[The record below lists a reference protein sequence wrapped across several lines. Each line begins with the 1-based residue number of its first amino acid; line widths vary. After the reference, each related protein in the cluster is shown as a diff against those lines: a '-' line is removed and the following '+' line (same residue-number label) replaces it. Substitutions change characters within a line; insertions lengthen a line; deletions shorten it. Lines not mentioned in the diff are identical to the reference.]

1 MKLAIGNSR
10 MDKVWRN
17 REMTWEEFC
26 ARVSV
31 TIRTTESVSE
41 YRASRKGAQEKAKD
55 VGGFVGGWLKEGRR
69 RNGNVICRSM
79 LTLDM
84 DYATPDVWSD
94 LCERTG
100 YTCCIYS
107 THKHTPDKPRLRLII
122 PLAREISEDEYP
134 AVGRMVAKEVGI
146 DMFDDT
152 TYEAAR
158 LMYWPSTPRDGEFV
172 FQRRDGDLLDPDAY
186 LSQYNDWRDVST
198 WPTSVRQSDIERRAV
213 REQADPLQKEG
224 IVGTFCRAY
233 SIEEAIDT
241 FLTDVYSASAM
252 EGRYDYVPADSIAG
266 VVVYG
271 HKFAYSHHATDPAC
285 GKLLNAYDLVRF
297 HRYRDLDD
305 GCDPDVISC
314 NLPSYRAMRDF
325 ALMQDAVKRL
335 LAEERMEAASREF
348 TDADIDWQSS
358 LALDKQ
364 GGIKDTATNI
374 AAIIRHDPLLQSI
387 VYNELKYMLD
397 VTGELPWTQ
406 VKPGWGEA
414 DVANAKLYLDRMY
427 GLWSPIKF
435 KDALLA
441 VASAE
446 RIYNPVKDYL
456 NALVWDGV
464 PRLDSL
470 LVDYIGAEDT
480 EYVRAVTRKTLCA
493 AVARIFEPG
502 VKFDSVLVLNG
513 PQGLGKSMLYA
524 RLGMRWYSDSLQISD
539 MKDKAAAEKLQG
551 YWIMELGEM
560 AGMRKVDVETIKS
573 FITRVDDMYRQAYA
587 SSVESHPRT
596 NIIVGTSNSDT
607 GFLRDITGNRRFWP
621 VRVVGRGSHYPWEL
635 EREAIDQIWAEAT
648 RRYQE
653 GETLYLTGELA
664 RAATLEQRD
673 AMEADEREGLVADYL
688 DRLLPANW
696 SDMELY
702 ERRNYLYG
710 SEMGSVHTPGTVR
723 RTMVCP
729 MEIWCECFG
738 KERATMQRQNSY
750 EIAGIMYRIGGWKR
764 YEGSKDGKERFSL
777 YGKQISYVR
786 SEGVSHETL

>member
-17 REMTWEEFC
+17 REFTWDEFC
-26 ARVSV
+26 ERVST

-41 YRASRKGAQEKAKD
+41 YNNSRKGAQEKAKD
-55 VGGFVGGWLKEGRR
+55 VGGFVGGWLRDGRR
-69 RNGNVICRSM
+69 RNGNVICRTM

-84 DYATPDVWSD
+84 DYAIPGVWD
-94 LCERTG
+94 ELCASSAFC
-100 YTCCIYS
+100 CCIYS
-107 THKHTPDKPRLRLII
+107 THKHTPEKPRLRLII
-122 PLAREISEDEYP
+122 PLSREVSEDEYP
-134 AVGRMVAKEVGI
+134 AVGRMVAKTIGI

-158 LMYWPSTPRDGEFV
+158 LMYWPSTPRNGEFV
-172 FQRRDGDLLDPDAY
+172 FERRDGELLDPDVY
-186 LSQYNDWRDVST
+186 LAMYKDWRDVST
-198 WPTSVRQSDIERRAV
+198 WPTSIRQSDIEKRTV
-213 REQADPLQKEG
+213 REQADPLEKDG
-224 IVGTFCRAY
+224 IVGVFCRAY
-233 SIEEAIDT
+233 SIEDAIDA
-241 FLTDVYSASAM
+241 FLSHVYAASVM
-252 EGRYDYVPADSIAG
+252 EGRYDYIPADSIAG

-297 HRYRDLDD
+297 HKYRDLDD
-305 GCDPDVISC
+305 GCDPDVINC

-325 ALMQDAVKRL
+325 ALTLEPIKRL
-335 LAEERMEAASREF
+335 LAEERMAAAEREF
-348 TDADIDWQSS
+348 GADDVDWQAQ
-358 LALDKQ
+358 LTLDKQ
-364 GGIKDTATNI
+364 GKIKDTATNI
-374 AAIIRHDPLLQSI
+374 AEIIRHDKLLCGI

-397 VTGELPWTQ
+397 VISELPWTQ
-406 VKPGWGEA
+406 VKAGWGEA
-414 DVANAKLYLDRMY
+414 DFANAKLYLDRVY
-427 GLWSPIKF
+427 GLWSPVKF

-456 NALVWDGV
+456 NTLVWDGT

-470 LVDYIGAEDT
+470 LIDYIGAEDT
-480 EYVRAVTRKTLCA
+480 PYVRAVTRKTLCA
-493 AVARIFEPG
+493 AVARIYEPG

-621 VRVVGRGSHYPWEL
+621 VRVTGHGFYYPWEL
-635 EREAIDQIWAEAT
+635 EADTVNQIWAEALT
-648 RRYQE
+648 RYKE
-653 GETLYLTGELA
+653 DEPLYLTGALA
-664 RAATLEQRD
+664 KEAAREQRD

-688 DRLLPANW
+688 ERLLPDNW
-696 SDMELY
+696 NDMDLY

-710 SEMGSVHTPGTVR
+710 SDFGELQTRGTIR
-723 RTMVCP
+723 RQRVCP

-738 KERATMQRQNSY
+738 KPREAMQKQNSY

-764 YEGSKDGKERFSL
+764 YPGSKDGKERYAQ
-777 YGKQISYVR
+777 YGKQVSYVR
-786 SEGVSHETL
+786 EDGDSDESE